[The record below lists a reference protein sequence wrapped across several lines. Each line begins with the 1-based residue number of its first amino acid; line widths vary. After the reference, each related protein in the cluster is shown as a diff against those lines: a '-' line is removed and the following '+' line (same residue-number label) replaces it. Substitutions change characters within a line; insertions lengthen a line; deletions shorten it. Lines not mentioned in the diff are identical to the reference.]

1 MLIVLVI
8 LFLTS
13 WPIGENKVVKFSIE
27 HLYSLAV
34 VSLQLLDSITAAKNH
49 YTLREQLLFHDIAY
63 KFIALSIILKLRF
76 CTLMSNL

>member
-13 WPIGENKVVKFSIE
+13 WLIGENKVVKFSIQQ
-27 HLYSLAV
+27 LNSLAV

-49 YTLREQLLFHDIAY
+49 
-63 KFIALSIILKLRF
+63 
-76 CTLMSNL
+76 